1 MENNLSLNE
10 SLVPLLKSWKEL
22 HGTAVACA
30 DGDSGF
36 PAEISGLKGS
46 LPGFFVAQFLE
57 RRRLDAIHEEQYG
70 RAQMEEG
77 RKKGRKEGRKE
88 GVMETLIP
96 LIKDGVLTLKEAA
109 ARFGISEEAL
119 RKRL

>member
-1 MENNLSLNE
+1 MKYLQERE
-10 SLVPLLKSWKEL
+10 KEVIDIMIML
-22 HGTAVACA
+22 F
-30 DGDSGF
+30 DQ
-36 PAEISGLKGS
+36 EY
-46 LPGFFVAQFLE
+46 AQ
-57 RRRLDAIHEEQYG
+57 EQYG